1 MRWVVAMLKNKFADE
16 KWFDEVEA
24 KIENIVGEAV
34 EFAENSPWPEAEA
47 LWEDVYVQPDYP
59 FIRE

>member
-1 MRWVVAMLKNKFADE
+1 MIKNKFADE
-16 KWFDEVEA
+16 KWFDEVES
-24 KIENIVGEAV
+24 KIETIVADAV

-47 LWEDVYVQPDYP
+47 LWEDVYVKSDYP